1 MKFQHPFLFTSALLL
16 AACGSE
22 STSVQTPP
30 AHDHGSHGEKQPDEA
45 KTDEAKTD
53 AAKTDVAK
61 TDENKAATENTGD
74 MTPLSPDAKLF
85 FITPPADS
93 AVRSPVL
100 VAFGIEG
107 AEVKPAGEAHPNSG
121 HHHLII
127 NGTTITEGQVVPA
140 NETHI
145 HYGKGQK
152 QAEIELAPGEYTLTM
167 QFADHLHR
175 SYGEKGS
182 ATTKITVVE

>member
-1 MKFQHPFLFTSALLL
+1 MKFQHPFLFTTVLLL

-22 STSVQTPP
+22 SSSVQTPP
-30 AHDHGSHGEKQPDEA
+30 AHDHSSHEEKQPDEV
-45 KTDEAKTD
+45 KTEE
-53 AAKTDVAK
+53 AK
-61 TDENKAATENTGD
+61 TDENNAPAVKPGD

-85 FITPPADS
+85 FVTPPADS
-93 AVRSPVL
+93 AVRSPIL

-152 QAEIELAPGEYTLTM
+152 QAEVELAPGDYTLTM

-182 ATTKITVVE
+182 ATIKITVVE